1 MLKNLKLSTQ
11 LNLGFGI
18 IVFLLVTI
26 SLISYTGL
34 NSTYKGFTEYRG
46 LARDTNLAGRVQAN
60 MLSMRLAALSF
71 INTGSGASIQEFDER
86 RDNMK
91 EFLELASVEIQE
103 PSRARLVKEARSE
116 VQSYETAFAD
126 VVNLFKER
134 NNVVS
139 SRLDPSGL
147 GMRVALTD
155 IMLSANRDN
164 DASATFTAGVAQ
176 EHVLLGRLY
185 VTKYLVTNSEED
197 ANRAKK
203 ELIDKLP
210 PLLAQLDRELQNPTR
225 RQLLQDMQNHY
236 QQYTQAF
243 NQVQDIISRRNDLIN
258 NTLNKIGPIV
268 ADKIEQVKLSVKKD
282 QDTLG
287 PALQEDTEQSVTI
300 VSTMAAL
307 ATLAGIMIAWYMA
320 KTIRKPIGGEPAVIA
335 AITQSIAAGN
345 LSQQL
350 NTSEKDTGIY
360 RSVSDMNDKLR
371 ELIGGI
377 ISTNKQLVTSAQN
390 GSEAAQHNTETIQ
403 QQQLMTDQVA
413 ASMNEMTYS
422 IQEVVSHAAE
432 SAEKSA
438 QGKTETQRGR
448 DSVRLTVDAI
458 NDLAD
463 NLNQSMITIRELEQ
477 KSIEIGSVV
486 EVIQN
491 ISEQTNLL
499 ALNAAIEAARA
510 GEQGRGFAVV
520 ADEVRTLAQRTQEST
535 TEIQE
540 MIQDLQQ
547 RTVQTVNAIEESSK
561 KANDTVERSQETDAA
576 LSSIAQAI
584 DQIASMNEHVA
595 SAVEQQS
602 VVAQSITENMEELSG
617 MLEATTQGVQKAE
630 HASQEVNDMTH
641 KLSQLVS
648 GFKV

>member
-1 MLKNLKLSTQ
+1 MLKKFKLSTQ

-60 MLSMRLAALSF
+60 MLTMRLAVLSF
-71 INTGSGASIQEFDER
+71 INTRSDAAIQTFDER
-86 RDNMK
+86 RAKMK

-103 PSRARLVKEARSE
+103 PSRARLVQEAKTE
-116 VQSYETAFAD
+116 VQSYENAFSD
-126 VVNLFKER
+126 VVDLFKER

-155 IMLSANRDN
+155 IMLSANKDN

-176 EHVLLGRLY
+176 EHVLLGRLF
-185 VTKYLVTNSEED
+185 VTKYLVTNSSDD

-203 ELIDKLP
+203 ELMEKLP
-210 PLLAQLDRELQNPTR
+210 PLLEQLDRELQNPTR

-243 NQVQDIISRRNDLIN
+243 TQVQSIISQRNDLIN
-258 NTLNKIGPIV
+258 NTLNKVGPIV
-268 ADKIEQVKLSVKKD
+268 ADKIEQVKLSVKED

-287 PALQEDTEQSVTI
+287 PALQEDTEQSVAL
-300 VSTMAAL
+300 VSTMAAV
-307 ATLAGIMIAWYMA
+307 ATLVGIIIAWYMA
-320 KTIRKPIGGEPAVIA
+320 KTIRKPIGGEPAKIA
-335 AITQSIAAGN
+335 SITQAIASGD
-345 LSQQL
+345 LSQQI
-350 NTSEKDTGIY
+350 NTTTKDTGIY
-360 RSVSDMNDKLR
+360 RSVGDMSQKLR

-377 ISTNKQLVTSAQN
+377 IHTNEQLVQTAKA
-390 GSEAAQHNTETIQ
+390 GSEAARNNTATVQ
-403 QQQLMTDQVA
+403 QQQLVSDQVA
-413 ASMNEMTYS
+413 TSINEMTS
-422 IQEVVSHAAE
+422 TIQEVVQHAAA

-438 QGKTETQRGR
+438 EGKTETQRGR
-448 DSVRLTVDAI
+448 DSVRSTVDAI

-463 NLNQSMITIRELEQ
+463 NLNQSMVIIKELEQ
-477 KSIEIGSVV
+477 KSIDIGSVV

-547 RTVQTVNAIEESSK
+547 RTAQTVSAIEQSSK
-561 KANDTVERSQETDAA
+561 KANDTVARSQETDEA
-576 LSSIAQAI
+576 LTAIAEVI
-584 DQIASMNEHVA
+584 EQIASMNEHVA
-595 SAVEQQS
+595 SAVEEQS
-602 VVAQSITENMEELSG
+602 YVAQSITENMTELSTT
-617 MLEATTQGVQKAE
+617 LDATTQGAEKAE
-630 HASQEVNDMTH
+630 RASQEVSNMTD
-641 KLSQLVS
+641 KLSHLVS

>member
-11 LNLGFGI
+11 LSLGFGAIVLLMAI
-18 IVFLLVTI
+18 ISI
-26 SLISYTGL
+26 ISYSGL
-34 NSTYKGFTEYRG
+34 NSTYKGFTEYRD
-46 LARDTNLAGRVQAN
+46 LARDTNLSSRVQAN
-60 MLSMRLAALSF
+60 MLSMRLAVLSF
-71 INTGSGASIQEFDER
+71 INTRSDADIQVFNER
-86 RDNMK
+86 RDTVNEYLDK
-91 EFLELASVEIQE
+91 AIIEIQQ
-103 PSRARLVKEARSE
+103 PSRLSLIKEVKQEVLSYEKAFSE
-116 VQSYETAFAD
+116 VIK
-126 VVNLFKER
+126 LFQQR
-134 NNVVS
+134 NNIVAAQ
-139 SRLDPSGL
+139 LDPSGL
-147 GMRVALTD
+147 AMRKALTD

-164 DASATFTAGVAQ
+164 DTSAAVLAGIAQ
-176 EHVLLGRLY
+176 EHLLLGRLY
-185 VTKYLVTNSEED
+185 VTKYLVTNSVTD
-197 ANRAKK
+197 ANRAKE
-203 ELIDKLP
+203 ELQQKLP
-210 PLLAQLDRELQNPTR
+210 PLIEQLDQELQNPGR
-225 RQLLQDMQNHY
+225 RQLLQDMQKHF
-236 QQYTQAF
+236 QQYNQAVA
-243 NQVQDIISRRNDLIN
+243 QVQNIITQRNDLID
-258 NTLNKIGPIV
+258 NTLNKVGPIV

-287 PALQEDTEQSVTI
+287 PALQADTEQAVAL
-300 VSTMAAL
+300 VSTIALL
-307 ATLAGIMIAWYMA
+307 ATLTGLFIAWYMA
-320 KTIRKPIGGEPAVIA
+320 KTIRTPIGGEPVIIA
-335 AITQSIAAGN
+335 NITHAIASGD
-345 LSQQL
+345 LSQPL
-350 NTSEKDTGIY
+350 NTSAKDTGIY
-360 RSVSDMNDKLR
+360 RSVCDMAEKLR

-377 ISTNKQLVTSAQN
+377 IATNKQLVNAAQV
-390 GSEAAQHNTETIQ
+390 GSEAARHNTETIQ

-561 KANDTVERSQETDAA
+561 KANDTVECSQETDTA

-630 HASQEVNDMTH
+630 HASQEVNNMTH